1 MITAIMIIDQDPTG
15 SIKIGTKFEKS
26 EHTKD
31 EMEFMCE
38 FQMIL
43 EAYAKESGKLMDGGL
58 VQETDP
64 TIVAENPIPAAQT
77 IIDHFKHSGKGWDG
91 LEPYLIEQIAGCTF
105 RHVTNSEMKP
115 YAHLAE
121 DKQKGKD

>member
-26 EHTKD
+26 EVTPD
-31 EMEFMCE
+31 EMEFMSE

-58 VQETDP
+58 ILQQDETV
-64 TIVAENPIPAAQT
+64 VAENPIPAVKV
-77 IIDHFKHSGKGWDG
+77 ILKHFEHSGKTWEE
-91 LEPYLIEQIAGCTF
+91 LEPYLIEQIAGITF
-105 RHVTNSEMKP
+105 RHATNKEMDK
-115 YAHLAE
+115 YKHLIKE
-121 DKQKGKD
+121 D

>member
-15 SIKIGTKFEKS
+15 SIKIGTKFEKQ
-26 EHTKD
+26 EHTPD
-31 EMEFMCE
+31 EVEFMAE

-58 VQETDP
+58 VIQQSDNV
-64 TIVAENPIPAAQT
+64 VAENPLTAAKV
-77 IIDHFKHSGKGWDG
+77 ILKHFQHSGKNWEE

-105 RHVTNSEMKP
+105 RHATGDEMKK
-115 YAHLAE
+115 YSHLIKKE
-121 DKQKGKD
+121 DK